1 MFCGAGTSQ
10 PQLFTEEDA
19 EAWGGQDLPRS
30 PGVGVRLGEQ
40 MDCRVPSVAL
50 GGQRRA
56 EAHKDPRKA
65 WLILPMPTGTC

>member
-1 MFCGAGTSQ
+1 M
-10 PQLFTEEDA
+10 
-19 EAWGGQDLPRS
+19 PRS

-50 GGQRRA
+50 GGQRKA